1 MYFQSCESFYLFVYI
16 FAQED
21 EKYLRI
27 RNLEFSLNN
36 SVAFHVF
43 YGTKRGI
50 LYLISLYMY
59 HFIILYRI
67 EVFFFLFVSNL
78 NLCSFYI
85 KLLTSFVQ
93 YIMPVTIY
101 DISPLNFVHPLHVGY
116 EIFILQFFA
125 CLFCYILKYFI
136 TWEFKEKSNCLPS
149 YKYVPYQ
156 IIVWS
161 MVQVRIS
168 YFLLI
173 T

>member
-16 FAQED
+16 FTQED

-27 RNLEFSLNN
+27 RNLDFSLNN

-50 LYLISLYMY
+50 LYLKIKETNYMY
-59 HFIILYRI
+59 HFIILYHI

-101 DISPLNFVHPLHVGY
+101 DIIPLNFVHPLHVGY
-116 EIFILQFFA
+116 EIFILQFLHE
-125 CLFCYILKYFI
+125 CFCYNLKYFI
-136 TWEFKEKSNCLPS
+136 TWEFKVKN
-149 YKYVPYQ
+149 
-156 IIVWS
+156 
-161 MVQVRIS
+161 
-168 YFLLI
+168 
-173 T
+173 